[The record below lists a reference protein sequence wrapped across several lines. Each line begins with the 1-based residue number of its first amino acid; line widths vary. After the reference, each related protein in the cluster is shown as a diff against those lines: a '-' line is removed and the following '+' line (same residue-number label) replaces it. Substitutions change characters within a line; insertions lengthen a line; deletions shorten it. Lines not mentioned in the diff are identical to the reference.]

1 MTIANR
7 LSDYSN
13 GIPIKD
19 AKKEE
24 KVSQRFYNLGV
35 TAATLSM
42 EKQKLSADKQQF
54 EMSKNELLKSII
66 AENMKMQQQG
76 MAMQQQAQY
85 QGSMDATK
93 QHLDGYS
100 QQMAGFTDTS
110 AAGNDGFKKFLYLKA
125 IDLSWLIN
133 CLPGNISFPQGPF

>member
-1 MTIANR
+1 MGQTVMTIANR

-66 AENMKMQQQG
+66 AENMKMQQQQ
-76 MAMQQQAQY
+76 MVAQQQAQY

-100 QQMAGFTDTS
+100 QQLAGML
-110 AAGNDGFKKFLYLKA
+110 GGQ
-125 IDLSWLIN
+125 
-133 CLPGNISFPQGPF
+133 PQGAQPPQGGQPPQPPMM